1 MCTVTLV
8 PTPETVQLA
17 CNRDELRS
25 RPAALQPRV
34 QQFGDRSAILPIDPT
49 SGGTWIAVNDTGL
62 VMTLLN
68 ANQGQSRKEIN
79 APTLSRGT
87 IIPGLLHS
95 DTLASVLSLATTL
108 EASRYGPFR
117 LVLASRKEL
126 AEVWSDGCRVRHL
139 SPKQIASPF
148 LFTSSGLGDRLVEE
162 PRRRLFAE
170 FFSQPG
176 EFVARQ
182 HDFHRHRWL
191 DRPQFSVCMH
201 REDAQTVS
209 HTVVSLGRDS
219 VTLSYH
225 PDAPDQFAE
234 TVSITIPIAAGGNL

>member
-1 MCTVTLV
+1 LH
-8 PTPETVQLA
+8 
-17 CNRDELRS
+17 
-25 RPAALQPRV
+25 PRI
-34 QQFGDRSAILPIDPT
+34 QQFGDRSAILPIDPI
-49 SGGTWIAVNDTGL
+49 SGGTWVAVNDAGL
-62 VMTLLN
+62 VVTLLN
-68 ANQGQSRKEIN
+68 VNLEQSRKETK

-87 IIPGLLHS
+87 IIPGLLHC
-95 DTLASVLSLATTL
+95 DTLASAHAQATAL
-108 EASRYGPFR
+108 EPTRYGPFR

-126 AEVWSDGCRVRHL
+126 AEVWSDGCRVRLL
-139 SPKQIASPF
+139 SPKQIASPL

-176 EFVARQ
+176 DFVARQ
-182 HDFHRHRWL
+182 QEFHRHRWL
-191 DRPQFSVCMH
+191 DSPHLSVCMH

-209 HTVVSLGRDS
+209 HTVVSLGRDR

-234 TVSITIPIAAGGNL
+234 TVSVTIPIAAGDNL

>member
-1 MCTVTLV
+1 MCTVTVV
-8 PTPETVQLA
+8 PAPETVRLA
-17 CNRDELRS
+17 CNRDELRL
-25 RPAALQPRV
+25 RPAALHPRV
-34 QQFGDRSAILPIDPT
+34 QQFGDRSAVLPIDPI
-49 SGGTWIAVNDTGL
+49 SGGTWIAVNDAGL

-68 ANQGQSRKEIN
+68 VNQEQSKKETN
-79 APTLSRGT
+79 APMLSRGT
-87 IIPGLLHS
+87 IIPGLLHC
-95 DTLASVLSLATTL
+95 DTLASAYAQATAL
-108 EASRYGPFR
+108 EPTRYGRFR

-126 AEVWSDGCRVRHL
+126 AEVWSDGCHVRLL
-139 SPKQIASPF
+139 SPKQIASPL

-176 EFVARQ
+176 DFVARQ
-182 HDFHRHRWL
+182 QEFHRHRWL

-209 HTVVSLGRDS
+209 HTVVSLGRDR

-234 TVSITIPIAAGGNL
+234 TVSVAIPIAAGGNL